1 MNSSYEKIKIKLL
14 LIYILNISDFIFT
27 IFLINTEMFY
37 EGNFLMTS
45 FVENP
50 LKGFILK
57 VVIIGLVLFFLG
69 ILFRYANKLELYH
82 INYIVLLGLTLYTS
96 VNILH
101 VFYTIL
107 YVVSKNI

>member
-1 MNSSYEKIKIKLL
+1 
-14 LIYILNISDFIFT
+14 
-27 IFLINTEMFY
+27 
-37 EGNFLMTS
+37 MTS

-57 VVIIGLVLFFLG
+57 IVIIGLVLFFLG
-69 ILFRYANKLELYH
+69 ILFKYANDFELSH
-82 INYIVLLGLTLYTS
+82 INYIVLLGLTLYTL

-107 YVVSKNI
+107 YVLSKNIKKNKGVLCLYFLYYKSIY

>member
-1 MNSSYEKIKIKLL
+1 
-14 LIYILNISDFIFT
+14 
-27 IFLINTEMFY
+27 
-37 EGNFLMTS
+37 MTS

-82 INYIVLLGLTLYTS
+82 INYVVLLGLTLYTS

>member
-107 YVVSKNI
+107 YVVSQNI